1 MTRCAFLEEG
11 FLMKS
16 KLPAPSAEYLTSLVR
31 RYERIRCFKS
41 NEVLWSQF
49 DLKGKMWVNKA
60 IMACY
65 TDCLNEGLLDTIE
78 RLP

>member
-1 MTRCAFLEEG
+1 
-11 FLMKS
+11 MKT
-16 KLPAPSAEYLTSLVR
+16 PSVAYLQALAR
-31 RYERIRCFKS
+31 RYERVRRFKS

-65 TDCLNEGLLDTIE
+65 QDCINEGLLDTIE